1 MGVQFDRILDGFQG
15 PFEKIPDLL
24 KPRAGKVTS
33 TTGTAG
39 YLPSHQVNDSF
50 TGTNRLLAAGE
61 DVYWLKTEFTANNKR
76 SGKAA
81 GEITASFNK

>member
-50 TGTNRLLAAGE
+50 TGTNRQ
-61 DVYWLKTEFTANNKR
+61 
-76 SGKAA
+76 
-81 GEITASFNK
+81 